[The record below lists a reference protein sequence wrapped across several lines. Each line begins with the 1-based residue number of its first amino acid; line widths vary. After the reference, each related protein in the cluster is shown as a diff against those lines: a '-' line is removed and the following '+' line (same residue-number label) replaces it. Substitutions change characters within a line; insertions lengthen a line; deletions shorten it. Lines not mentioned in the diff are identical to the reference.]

1 MATPEENFI
10 FEVNNDINEIST
22 LKLQADL
29 QLDFEN

>member
-10 FEVNNDINEIST
+10 FEVNSDINEIST